1 MTTNI
6 NTNIEEIRE
15 IIQPTLLLEKY
26 KLSEDDINFIN
37 ESRISIE
44 NILHNKDDRLIAIVG
59 PCSVHS
65 YDLAIDYAKELQK
78 IQQQMKNTFII
89 IRIYFEKPRT
99 RTVNSWV
106 GFSSDPDLNFTYNIN
121 KGIDLSRKLLL
132 EITKMKIPIATEF
145 LDPIS
150 PQYFSDLISYGCLG
164 ARTVESQPH
173 RQLISGISP
182 PCGLKNLT
190 SGNYTKAIDAILS
203 ARHPQN
209 FLGINENG
217 YASHIITKGNK
228 NCNIIL
234 RGGEKGTNY
243 QQDIIEKVSNSL
255 KKENI
260 NTGIIIDCSHGN
272 SCKEYNRQIAVA
284 LFVKRLRM
292 LNKYPIRGL
301 MLESHINKGNQSMNT
316 NLEYG
321 ISITDACIDINTTKY
336 LLHILDNTK
345 KHEPKILDDIRKI
358 ISYHDELIYN
368 ALNNQIDISEIL
380 IDNVITEY
388 LFEEDKEVADICKN
402 RFNEELLIM
411 MITNR
416 LALSEKVA
424 EIKLKTTPF
433 QFINKNND
441 LLKLVTYRNVEKQ
454 IINKYPD
461 SIFLKIMEISK
472 NIQVKFLETV
482 LPTIKIGYLFG
493 RGTFS
498 SEIIKNF
505 HGTFYEYSDYNSLK
519 FDLSIGKIEF
529 MIIPTYNGIIG
540 EIFKTEINHKV
551 QGAIDHEIKLSL
563 FSNKNIKKDKKYNAN
578 ILYVEEHV
586 YQEAKQYI
594 DKNIIVDEII
604 FTESSFTG
612 LLESL
617 KNDNKICITFS
628 SINNDSNFLY
638 KIDDDIVKHN
648 ITTFSLISL

>member
-1 MTTNI
+1 MKSNI

-15 IIQPTLLLEKY
+15 INSPRLLLEKY
-26 KLSEDDINFIN
+26 KLSEDNIKFIN
-37 ESRISIE
+37 DSRLSIE

-59 PCSVHS
+59 PCSIHS

-78 IQQQMKNTFII
+78 IQRTMKNIFVI

-106 GFSSDPDLNFTYNIN
+106 GFSSDPDLNFSYNIN

-132 EITKMKIPIATEF
+132 EITNMRIPIATEF

-173 RQLISGISP
+173 RQLISGIST

-203 ARHPQN
+203 TKHPQN

-217 YASHIITKGNK
+217 CASHIITKGNK
-228 NCNIIL
+228 NCNLVL

-243 QQDIIEKVSNSL
+243 QQDIIEKVTSVL
-255 KKENI
+255 EKENI

-292 LNKYPIRGL
+292 LKKYPIRGL
-301 MLESHINKGNQSMNT
+301 MLESNINKGNQKISN
-316 NLEYG
+316 NLKYG
-321 ISITDACIDINTTKY
+321 VSITDACIDINTTKY
-336 LLHILDNTK
+336 ILNILDSNIL
-345 KHEPKILDDIRKI
+345 HEPKTLNDIREII
-358 ISYHDELIYN
+358 ISYDELIHKT
-368 ALNNQIDISEIL
+368 LTDKISEYIL
-380 IDNVITEY
+380 NDSVITDY
-388 LFEEDKEVADICKN
+388 IFEQDKEVVDMCKN
-402 RFNEELLIM
+402 RFNEEFLIM
-411 MITNR
+411 IITNR

-424 EIKLKTTPF
+424 KIKFDNDPF
-433 QFINKNND
+433 QFLNKNND
-441 LLKLVTYRNVEKQ
+441 LLKLVTHRDVEKQ
-454 IINKYPD
+454 IINKYSDP
-461 SIFLKIMEISK
+461 IFLKIMEISK
-472 NIQVKFLETV
+472 NIQVKYLETI

-505 HGTFYEYSDYNSLK
+505 HGTFYEYNTYDSLK
-519 FDLSIGKIEF
+519 LALSTGEIQF
-529 MIIPTYNGIIG
+529 MIIPTYNGLIG
-540 EIFKTEINHKV
+540 EIFTIDNNKKC
-551 QGAIDHEIKLSL
+551 GSIDHDIKLCL
-563 FSNKNIKKDKKYNAN
+563 FSNKKIIMKDNSYHVN
-578 ILYVEEHV
+578 ILYIEEHI
-586 YQEAKQYI
+586 YEEARQYI
-594 DKNIIVDEII
+594 DRNIIVDEII

-612 LLESL
+612 LIDTL
-617 KNDNKICITFS
+617 KNNDKICITFS
-628 SINNDSNFLY
+628 SVNNDSNFLY

-648 ITTFSLISL
+648 ITTFSLCC